1 MFNVND
7 IVVCGEEA
15 SLFYGITNSDAIL
28 MVTKVPDEND
38 ENYHTKC
45 IRHKTNSDFIGSDH
59 QFEKE
64 VFETDFQAVDDEV
77 SNEIRDEAFIHTDWI
92 LHSDTNHNDVMRGST
107 EELFRNFI
115 NNISESMDKFFPH
128 NNIIT
133 YTFSRVLYNN
143 IHADNFETLYNSGA
157 ARISVYDTCR
167 DNIES
172 LLNDTFDY
180 LREGNFTEVF
190 IKTNTSVLSEFED
203 VMEEQLGERFLISS
217 VPYVCD
223 CFTNPHRIIAL
234 EDKANGVMYYVTNYA
249 TADVFLYT
257 AVWYMETHNIFI
269 SEDMKNAL
277 LNSDKLAFLN
287 ATNTVLETYER
298 CLNKIKRKKMIREFS
313 DSYSSVMTAP
323 IEKNATEI
331 ADNIKIA
338 EENIARLYAQKRD
351 YDMKLFYYK
360 NKGSDEF
367 IEFISGCSNVISA
380 TADNRRSMLIF
391 DVLTYMTYWDD
402 DDYKTIRESDRRFN
416 NDLYNYQKQL
426 LDDIFM
432 NRSIRLRIEQ
442 KFAFSLDECRVFY
455 NDSVKFRRENGEG
468 FSGMRNPHITRYSC
482 FGTHESVICK
492 LISQANIIQAYNQ
505 AVAACSGLTWTDG
518 TVVGEFF
525 EYLNRYDN
533 VKCLEYPDGTVI
545 SIADYRRK
553 YEEEGRTYN
562 Q

>member
-38 ENYHTKC
+38 ENYYTKC
-45 IRHKTNSDFIGSDH
+45 IRHKTNSDFVGSDH

-64 VFETDFQAVDDEV
+64 VFETDFQAVDEET
-77 SNEIRDEAFIHTDWI
+77 SSEIRDEAFIHTDWI
-92 LHSDTNHNDVMRGST
+92 LHSDTSYNDVMRGSAA
-107 EELFRNFI
+107 ELFRNFI
-115 NNISESMDKFFPH
+115 NNISESLDKFLLH
-128 NNIIT
+128 NNVT
-133 YTFSRVLYNN
+133 YVFSRTLYNN
-143 IHADNFETLYNSGA
+143 IHVDNFETLYNSGA

-190 IKTNTSVLSEFED
+190 IKTNASVLSEFED

-298 CLNKIKRKKMIREFS
+298 CLNEIKRKKMIREFS

-331 ADNIKIA
+331 ADTIKIA

-360 NKGSDEF
+360 NKDTDEF

-380 TADNRRSMLIF
+380 TADNRHSRLIF
-391 DVLTYMTYWDD
+391 DVLTYMTYWED
-402 DDYKTIRESDRRFN
+402 DDYETIRESDHRF

-426 LDDIFM
+426 LDDVFM
-432 NRSIRLRIEQ
+432 HRSIRLRIEQ
-442 KFAFSLDECRVFY
+442 KFAFDLDECRVFY
-455 NDSVKFRRENGEG
+455 NDNVWFRSENGEG
-468 FSGMRNPHITRYSC
+468 RVGMHNPHITKYSC
-482 FGTHESVICK
+482 FGTHEPVICK
-492 LISQANIIQAYNQ
+492 LISQSNIIQAYNQ

-518 TVVGEFF
+518 TVVGKFF
-525 EYLNRYDN
+525 EYLNDYDD
-533 VKCLEYPDGTVI
+533 VKCLEYPDGTVL
-545 SIADYRRK
+545 SIKEYEAK
-553 YEEEGRTYN
+553 YKEEGRTYT